1 MDVEEYF
8 QVSAFEPYVSR
19 ASWEKLDSRVH
30 VGVER
35 LLDLLSRFGH
45 RATFFVLGCVAAR
58 RPDVVRAIAGAG
70 HEVASHGW
78 DHRRVTTLDAE
89 AFSADVR
96 WSKAYLE
103 DLTGAPVLGYRAPS
117 YSIVPGREWALD
129 ALIEAGYRYDSSLF
143 PVARRGYG
151 YPGMPRVPH
160 WLDRQGGKLYEV
172 PPTTMRAFGLTL
184 PVGGGAYFRLF
195 PYAVVRAAL
204 NQAAARGAAG
214 TFYLHPWELDPDQPR
229 VAVNRLTRVRHYGGL
244 RGVARK
250 LELLLGEFRFTAIA
264 SAPAL
269 AARASLTG
277 VDYPGQGAR
286 DLS

>member
-1 MDVEEYF
+1 VPRG
-8 QVSAFEPYVSR
+8 A
-19 ASWEKLDSRVH
+19 WEKLESRVH

-35 LLDLLSRFGH
+35 LLELLGRFGY

-78 DHRRVTTLDAE
+78 DHRRVTTQDAA
-89 AFSADVR
+89 AFRADVCR
-96 WSKAYLE
+96 SKAHLE
-103 DLTGAPVLGYRAPS
+103 DLTGAAVLGYRAPS

-143 PVARRGYG
+143 PIPRRGYG
-151 YPGMPRVPH
+151 YPGAPRVPH
-160 WLDRQGGKLYEV
+160 WLERSGGKLYEV
-172 PPTTMRAFGLTL
+172 PPTTVRAFGLTL
-184 PVGGGAYFRLF
+184 PAGGGAYFRLF

-204 NQAAARGAAG
+204 NQAAAQGTPG

-229 VAVNRLTRVRHYGGL
+229 LAVNRLTRVRHYGGL

-250 LELLLGEFRFTAIA
+250 LERLLGEFRFTAIA
-264 SAPAL
+264 SAPSL
-269 AARASLTG
+269 AAT
-277 VDYPGQGAR
+277 P
-286 DLS
+286 